1 MNNEIDRE
9 AMLIYLNDL
18 RTMETIIHEDDK
30 KTLEL
35 NEKTENKKAEHQ
47 KVLND
52 FLRKKKSVPLKPSI
66 KIVDDKMKRS
76 TKVIIAITIVGW
88 LIYIVEY
95 IIPIIRAQIS
105 YHANLINLLSVMFKY
120 SFGFKPFTILILCLT
135 VLCIFVIFKS
145 KRDYLKQKDET
156 EFKYTIALNNWEKK
170 QEEYKNELSLLTKK
184 TKEAQ
189 IEYDTFTNDT
199 TGCLEEMSKEK
210 LDVQKKLQEAYSA
223 NIIPLQFR
231 NIQGIYYLYDY
242 MSTSN
247 QGLSEALMQCNLDAI
262 KQQLNKVIE
271 LQSETVIQQ
280 AQLNTTL
287 FEQNRRILETAQA
300 TMNNTA
306 VAAKYAQI
314 SATNAA
320 VTVKLQEKNLA
331 YQKADYWLK

>member
-145 KRDYLKQKDET
+145 KRDYSKLKGET
-156 EFKYTIALNNWEKK
+156 EWKYKKDLKNWEKK

-189 IEYDTFTNDT
+189 IEYNAFTNDT

-231 NIQGIYYLYDY
+231 SIQGIYYLYDY

-306 VAAKYAQI
+306 IAAKYAQI

>member
-76 TKVIIAITIVGW
+76 TKFIIAITIVGW

-199 TGCLEEMSKEK
+199 TGCLEEMSREK

>member
-1 MNNEIDRE
+1 MNNEIDRDS
-9 AMLIYLNDL
+9 MLIYLNDL

>member
-52 FLRKKKSVPLKPSI
+52 FLRKKKSVPLKPSK

-76 TKVIIAITIVGW
+76 NKYIIAITIMGW
-88 LIYIVEY
+88 LIYMVRYIVPLFDGEIFY
-95 IIPIIRAQIS
+95 TSPI
-105 YHANLINLLSVMFKY
+105 HVLIDQFKNELDY
-120 SFGFKPFTILILCLT
+120 TLFTIIILCLT
-135 VLCIFVIFKS
+135 VSCAFIFKS
-145 KRDYLKQKDET
+145 KRDYSKLKGET
-156 EFKYTIALNNWEKK
+156 EWKYKKDLKNWEKK

-189 IEYDTFTNDT
+189 IEYNAFTNDT

-306 VAAKYAQI
+306 IAAKYAQI

>member
-1 MNNEIDRE
+1 MNNEIDRDS
-9 AMLIYLNDL
+9 MLIYLNDL

-52 FLRKKKSVPLKPSI
+52 FSRKKNSAPSKPS
-66 KIVDDKMKRS
+66 KEIVDNGMS
-76 TKVIIAITIVGW
+76 LGTI
-88 LIYIVEY
+88 LMI
-95 IIPIIRAQIS
+95 
-105 YHANLINLLSVMFKY
+105 F
-120 SFGFKPFTILILCLT
+120 FTILVWGGFFILYIMLSSDYELT
-135 VLCIFVIFKS
+135 LIDLFMESWELSPIIPLALLFFPICSVFLFFKS
-145 KRDYLKQKDET
+145 KRDNLKLKDEM
-156 EFKYTIALNNWEKK
+156 ELKYTRELKEWEKK
-170 QEEYKNELSLLTKK
+170 QEEFNNELTLLTQK

-189 IEYDTFTNDT
+189 IEYDAFTNDT

-223 NIIPLQFR
+223 IIIPLQFR

-262 KQQLNKVIE
+262 KQQLNEVIQ
-271 LQSETVIQQ
+271 LQGETIIQQ
-280 AQLNTTL
+280 AQQSAALY
-287 FEQNRRILETAQA
+287 EQNQRILETAQA